1 MLLRHQQLGAFRA
14 ELALE
19 KDCVMVPVQPEVLT
33 KVSRIAE
40 LHCICVFHTSNL
52 SNCCAVGRSSDIC
65 AAPGSVSHRPQMCL
79 RAQR

>member
-19 KDCVMVPVQPEVLT
+19 KDCVMVPVRPEVLT

-40 LHCICVFHTSNL
+40 LHCFCVSIQNIWRT
-52 SNCCAVGRSSDIC
+52 
-65 AAPGSVSHRPQMCL
+65 
-79 RAQR
+79 